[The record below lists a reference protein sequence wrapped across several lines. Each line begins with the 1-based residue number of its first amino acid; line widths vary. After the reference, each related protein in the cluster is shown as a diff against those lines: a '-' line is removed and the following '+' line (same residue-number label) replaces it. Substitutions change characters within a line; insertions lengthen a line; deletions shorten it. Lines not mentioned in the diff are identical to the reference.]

1 MASFVKTGFLAASL
15 ASIALPGYGE
25 NTGGQNGELHFYGSL
40 LEGACRL
47 DMRSDF
53 QEVKM
58 PAIPLAALQKT
69 GDSGP
74 SSTFVLRL
82 RACQRSGGKITDL
95 TRGIVTWDAIQP
107 VITVSFTGVL
117 DPDNPSLLMMK
128 GIRGAGLLIRDSSG
142 HQIYPGERGRP
153 QFVSPG
159 DDQLIYTVTPVRTQA
174 PLIAGEF
181 RTVLDFKVNYD

>member
-1 MASFVKTGFLAASL
+1 MASFVKAGLLAAFL
-15 ASIALPGYGE
+15 ASIALPGYAENSGE
-25 NTGGQNGELHFYGSL
+25 QNGELHFFGSL

-47 DMRSDF
+47 DMRSAF
-53 QEVKM
+53 QEVNM
-58 PAIPLAALQKT
+58 PAIPLGSLQKP

-74 SSTFVLRL
+74 SSTFVVRL
-82 RACQRSGGKITDL
+82 RACQRVGGKLTDL
-95 TRGIVTWDAIQP
+95 TRGTVTWDAIQP
-107 VITVSFTGVL
+107 VITISFTGVL
-117 DPDNPSLLMMK
+117 DPDNPSLMMMK

-159 DDQLIYTVTPVRTQA
+159 GDQLIYTVTPVRTQA

-181 RTVLDFKVNYD
+181 RTVIDFKVNYD